1 MLADIETYS
10 TIVRIVIGKRFHS
23 IPAGVADTGP
33 YSVGVQTTASLRS
46 ALYLAAVGDA
56 DSGPYSESVPIT
68 VGMQSAQ
75 YHANNAIGIGDTR
88 PNVGLIRAFYE
99 RSNGTGRGSR
109 YRVNIADNGNGLS
122 SDCLQI
128 AVYLLGRCNHPK

>member
-10 TIVRIVIGKRFHS
+10 TVIRRVIVKRFHS

-33 YSVGVQTTASLRS
+33 YSENVS
-46 ALYLAAVGDA
+46 
-56 DSGPYSESVPIT
+56 IT
-68 VGMQSAQ
+68 VGMQPAQ
-75 YHANNAIGIGDTR
+75 YHADNAIGIGDTR
-88 PNVGLIRAFYE
+88 PNVGLVQAFSE

-109 YRVNIADNGNGLS
+109 YRANIGDNGNGLS

-128 AVYLLGRCNHPK
+128 TL